1 MLFKT
6 RDNNNLNVL
15 IKFFFLVNYFYICD
29 MEQKNKLKIYSLEKQ
44 VVTLQ
49 ERVTE
54 LENEIFRLLCVSKNL
69 NKRQPSKKNELSE
82 ALVYLKQKKHKTL
95 KDKESIYTLEVLLKN
110 MS

>member
-1 MLFKT
+1 
-6 RDNNNLNVL
+6 
-15 IKFFFLVNYFYICD
+15 

-69 NKRQPSKKNELSE
+69 NKSNCR
-82 ALVYLKQKKHKTL
+82 
-95 KDKESIYTLEVLLKN
+95 
-110 MS
+110 